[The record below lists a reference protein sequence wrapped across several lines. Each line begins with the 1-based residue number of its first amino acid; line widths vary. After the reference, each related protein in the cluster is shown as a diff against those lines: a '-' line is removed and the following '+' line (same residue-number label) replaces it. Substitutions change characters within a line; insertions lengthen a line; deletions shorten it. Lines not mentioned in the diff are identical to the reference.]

1 MIQEG
6 NATKNG
12 TQRWNTFIRGRNI
25 FLICKRIWVRTLK
38 TLISLSLNHCKG
50 SVNSKSKTRFFPSSL
65 QSIYCILPIS
75 PTVTLLKAY
84 QWSFI
89 YPNLTEGLQHHI
101 ICSDFLFPNFVSV
114 SLFKFFRT
122 PPFSSC
128 LSTSRPSVE
137 LRSLLPTHFANSC
150 PNLPFF
156 AIVPTRPFFGS
167 LFAVSKSISQ
177 CFLPPVPIPA
187 KADTLL
193 HSFIWW

>member
-1 MIQEG
+1 MTG
-6 NATKNG
+6 SGWLFFLWLTKWFNG
-12 TQRWNTFIRGRNI
+12 VTSMESKYT
-25 FLICKRIWVRTLK
+25 
-38 TLISLSLNHCKG
+38 ISA
-50 SVNSKSKTRFFPSSL
+50 
-65 QSIYCILPIS
+65 
-75 PTVTLLKAY
+75 PTATLLKAY

-89 YPNLTEGLQHHI
+89 CPNLTEVLQHHI

-114 SLFKFFRT
+114 SFLKFFRT

-193 HSFIWW
+193 HSFI